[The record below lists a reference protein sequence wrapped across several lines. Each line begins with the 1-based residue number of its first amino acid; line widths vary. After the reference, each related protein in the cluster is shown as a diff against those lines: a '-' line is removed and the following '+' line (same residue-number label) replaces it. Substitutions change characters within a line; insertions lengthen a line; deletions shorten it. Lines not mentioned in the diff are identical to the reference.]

1 MILSGLKKYYLINKP
16 YGVLTQFTDPE
27 GRKTLK
33 DLYDFP
39 KDVYP
44 VGRLDLDSEGL
55 LLLSNDKSIVDYL
68 LNPEHGHE
76 REYYAQV
83 EGIPKEDELKK
94 FEDGILIKGIK
105 TLPAKAKLIPDPGF
119 PGRIPPIRE
128 RRNIPTAWISIILN
142 EGKFHQVRKMTAA
155 IGYPTLRLVRVRIK
169 GLILGNMLSGSVREL
184 TDNEINSLRS

>member
-1 MILSGLKKYYLINKP
+1 MLNNKLKYYLVNKP
-16 YGVLTQFTDPE
+16 YGVLTQFTDPD

-33 DLYDFP
+33 DLFDFP

-44 VGRLDLDSEGL
+44 IGRLDLDSEGL

-68 LNPEHGHE
+68 LNPAHGHE

-83 EGIPKEDELKK
+83 EGIPNEDDLKK

-105 TLPAKAKLIPDPGF
+105 TLPAKTKLISDPGF
-119 PGRIPPIRE
+119 PERIPPIRE
-128 RRNIPTAWISIILN
+128 RRNIPTSWISITLN

-169 GLILGNMLSGSVREL
+169 ELKLGDMPPGAVREL
-184 TDNEINSLRS
+184 TAVEIESLRS